1 MSTVIQGLLFSLK
14 QELFGI
20 SVEHVLRVINPEKI
34 MRIPKA
40 PDFIVGAINLE
51 GNVIPVADLAKKID
65 LGITDQI
72 EKCKIIILEMVHDDE
87 PFQVGVLID
96 EVIDVVTME
105 SSKLLPPPLENM
117 GFDTYT
123 LDGMLKVEEDFHMI
137 INPGKV
143 FEKELAVLA

>member
-14 QELFGI
+14 QESFGI

-51 GNVIPVADLAKKID
+51 GNVIPVADLARKID
-65 LGITDQI
+65 LGVTDQI
-72 EKCKIIILEMVHDDE
+72 ENCKIIILEMDHNDE

-105 SSKLLPPPLENM
+105 SSKFLPPPLENM

-123 LDGMLKVEEDFHMI
+123 LDGMLKVDEDFYMI
-137 INPGKV
+137 INPDKV
-143 FEKELAVLA
+143 FEKELAILA